1 MVSQSTS
8 QSGAVRAR
16 PGVQAAQQ
24 QGAGAL
30 GMATLDPMRLLRM
43 YYPWL
48 IAAVIAGGIIGVGAF
63 FVLSRFFPK
72 YTSTVLFET
81 LPPPSV
87 NTDSVTGSIG
97 TTSSSA
103 KEQEIYMRTQVELM
117 KSDQILGKVMR
128 EPTFL
133 ATRWVQDYTKNG
145 IIENQQETLDE
156 LEEIVGARM
165 IPDTA
170 IIRLNVTTRGRQD
183 CAVIANTISEV
194 FLQDNKQIATRDI
207 TRKRSDMDQQIRSL
221 KQQIL
226 SLDQQIEALLGNAG
240 ITALEERNSV
250 WAVEMTN
257 IQLLLAQ
264 TTENVTAAREQLAGY
279 ERMLNS
285 PGGIVYPDTV
295 RQAAE
300 EEFVVRS
307 IVNQVTLAKSEL
319 AAVRE
324 RYGENHREVI
334 RRESLLRNLEHE
346 YDRVV
351 EQQMEIKFNS
361 LLDNMRTTVRSLEAT
376 ETELRDRLANVSNKM
391 NETTNILKQ
400 AENLTADRDS
410 KAAQLE
416 KFETSAIELAI
427 IAAGS
432 ERLRVIQAAE
442 PPEIPSFP
450 RLSITLALSMFGVCG
465 LVGGVILLKEIREQR
480 VRSPQDLAM
489 IPRTTVLG
497 CIPDLAM
504 DLSAPER
511 FESAVLDRPHGA
523 IAESVRQIRTGLLR
537 AVEAGGH
544 RTIVIAGGMPDAGTT
559 SVVANLAQNLANIGK
574 SVLVIDANLR
584 RPRMHE
590 VLGVPQAPG
599 LAEVLNGQASFESA
613 VRETSQERLSILP
626 AGEKRTGAFERF
638 GSSRME
644 SLLAEAREKFDIV
657 LLDSAPAVVAGD
669 AEALTTVCDSV
680 VLVVRAFSETRG
692 LVGRLRQQL
701 GDHKAAFLGV
711 IVNAVRPSAGGYFM
725 RNVRTSHEYH
735 NGLASSGPVSTEPGE
750 KAA

>member
-1 MVSQSTS
+1 MVSQQTPRGPA
-8 QSGAVRAR
+8 QRAR
-16 PGVQAAQQ
+16 QTGMPQQ
-24 QGAGAL
+24 SAGAL
-30 GMATLDPMRLLRM
+30 NMATIDPMRMLRM
-43 YYPWL
+43 YYPWM
-48 IAAVIAGGIIGVGAF
+48 IGALVVGTIVGLAAF
-63 FVLSRFFPK
+63 FIIARFWPK
-72 YTSTVLFET
+72 YSATVLFET
-81 LPPPSV
+81 LPPKTA
-87 NTDSVTGSIG
+87 NTDQIGSMINTQG
-97 TTSSSA
+97 GGA

-117 KSDQILGKVMR
+117 QSDQVLAKVLR
-128 EPTFL
+128 EPAFL
-133 ATRWVQDYTKNG
+133 QTKWVKEYTKGG
-145 IIENQQETLDE
+145 IIENQQETLEE
-156 LEEIVGARM
+156 LNDIVNARM
-165 IPDTA
+165 LPDTN
-170 IIRLNVTTRGRQD
+170 IIRMNVTTRGRQD

-194 FLQDNKQIATRDI
+194 YLQDNKQVEIRDI
-207 TRKRSDMDQQIRSL
+207 QQRRTDMDQQVRTL
-221 KQQIL
+221 RQKL
-226 SLDQQIEALLGNAG
+226 VSLDQQIEALLGNAG

-257 IQLLLAQ
+257 IQYLMAQ
-264 TTENVTAAREQLAGY
+264 TTEGLTQSREQLAGY

-300 EEFVVRS
+300 EEYVVR
-307 IVNQVTLAKSEL
+307 TLLSQITITKSEL
-319 AAVRE
+319 AASRE
-324 RYGENHREVI
+324 RYGDNHREVV
-334 RRESLLRNLEHE
+334 RRESLLRNLQNE
-346 YDRVV
+346 YVRVV

-361 LLDNMRTTVRSLEAT
+361 LLDGMRTQVRSLEAT
-376 ETELRDRLANVSNKM
+376 EVELKNRLADITLKM
-391 NETTNILKQ
+391 NETTAILKQ
-400 AENLTADRDS
+400 AESLTADREGVVTQLTEFEID
-410 KAAQLE
+410 AGRLNIMAQGG
-416 KFETSAIELAI
+416 A
-427 IAAGS
+427 
-432 ERLRVIQAAE
+432 RMRVIQPGE

-450 RLSITLALSMFGVCG
+450 KLRFMLPLSIFTVCA
-465 LVGGVILLKEIREQR
+465 LVGGVILLKELREQR

-489 IPRTTVLG
+489 IPQTTVLG

-504 DLSAPER
+504 DLSAPEH
-511 FESAVLDRPHGA
+511 FETAVTERPHGA

-537 AVEAGGH
+537 TLDEQGH
-544 RTIVIAGGMPDAGTT
+544 TTVLLAGGMPDAGTT

-599 LAEVLNGQASFESA
+599 LAEILNGSASFDDS
-613 VRETSQERLSILP
+613 VRETSNTNLSILP

-638 GSSRME
+638 GSARMRD
-644 SLLAEAREKFDIV
+644 LLDHAKTKFDIV

-692 LVGRLRQQL
+692 LVRRLRQQL
-701 GDHKAAFLGV
+701 GDHKAAFIGV

-735 NGLASSGPVSTEPGE
+735 NGLATAGAVKPDSEE